1 MSQSTKEVPQPPK
14 PPDLG
19 REFEL
24 RTVQAI
30 GVGLL
35 AVIVVLAAFGLF
47 GIHRGQA
54 AAEGERFD
62 LEVSYPDRFR
72 YKTSGALDVR
82 LTNNGSQ
89 PVGTATVRF
98 DRQYIDSFS
107 GLRFTPSP
115 ESITDEYYEVVLMDI
130 APGRSKRIV
139 VEVEAEEYWRHE
151 GFVEVEANGET
162 LRVDLSTFV
171 FP

>member
-35 AVIVVLAAFGLF
+35 AVIVVLAALGLF
-47 GIHRGQA
+47 GINRGQA
-54 AAEGERFD
+54 AARGESLD
-62 LEVSYPDRFR
+62 LEVSYPERFR
-72 YKTSGALDVR
+72 YKMRGALDIR
-82 LTNNGSQ
+82 LTNTGSQ
-89 PVGTATVRF
+89 PIETATVHF
-98 DRQYIDSFS
+98 DRQYVDSFS
-107 GLRFTPSP
+107 GLQFTPSP

-130 APGRSKRIV
+130 APGMSKRIA
-139 VEVEAEEYWRHE
+139 VEVEAEEYWRHA
-151 GFVEVEANGET
+151 GFVEVEANGES